1 MASRSE
7 ATMTKLDARK
17 FEPSSGTNTLVLA
30 LMGLGVLTFAVGLF
44 MNAPRLWQAY
54 LVYHSLFMGLG
65 IGALFFIVVHYLAG
79 AGWNVV
85 TRRVSESFASY
96 TFFAAVFS
104 VVMLFGLNHLY
115 PWTNHEFMANT
126 HILHGKMGYFNTA
139 FFSARVIFFFLVI
152 SFFVWR
158 LLANSTQQDDAGG
171 VELRNAQKPLSAMF
185 LVLFAPLFTMFAIDT
200 IKSLDPKWFS
210 TMFGV
215 YVFVGFVQASVAA
228 SIIVIKMLQKH
239 GYLSMVNENHFH
251 DLGKYLIGF
260 SIFWAYIGV
269 SQYLLIWYANLPEET
284 FYYLHRQ
291 VPGWVGWSILLPVVR
306 FVAPFLLLLPM
317 QAKRRSNYLVK
328 VAYLVMF
335 GAWLDLYWMIMPNFS
350 ASFGISIWDIGLGL
364 GFLGFFAFAVRRF
377 LSKHATVPVKDPYL
391 HEALHHHV
399 Y

>member
-1 MASRSE
+1 
-7 ATMTKLDARK
+7 MTQLDAKK
-17 FEPSSGTNTLVLA
+17 FVPSSGTNSLVMG
-30 LMGLGVLTFAVGLF
+30 LMGLGVLTFAAGLF
-44 MNAPRLWQAY
+44 MNPTRLWQAY
-54 LVYHSLFMGLG
+54 LVYHSLFFGLAV
-65 IGALFFIVVHYLAG
+65 GALFFLVVHYLAG

-85 TRRVSESFASY
+85 VRRVTESFASY
-96 TFFAAVFS
+96 TFFAGAFS
-104 VVMLFGLNHLY
+104 LVLLFGLSYIY
-115 PWTNHEFMANT
+115 PWTNHEMMEGS
-126 HILHGKMGYFNTA
+126 HILHGKMGYFGTA
-139 FFSARVIFFFLVI
+139 FFSARVIGFFVI
-152 SFFVWR
+152 VSFFAWR
-158 LLANSTQQDDAGG
+158 LLANSTDQDEEGG

-185 LVLFAPLFTMFAIDT
+185 LVTFAPLFTMFAIDT

-215 YVFVGFVQASVAA
+215 YVFIGFVQGSVAA
-228 SIIVIKMLQKH
+228 LIIVVKMLQKH
-239 GYLSMVNENHFH
+239 GYLSVVNENHFH

-269 SQYLLIWYANLPEET
+269 SQYLLICYANLPEET
-284 FYYLHRQ
+284 SYYLQRQ
-291 VPGWVGWSILLPVVR
+291 VPGWVGWSLLLPLVR

-317 QAKRRSNYLVK
+317 QNKRRSNFLVK

-350 ASFGISIWDIGLGL
+350 PGGFTISIWDLGLGL

-377 LSKHATVPVKDPYL
+377 LSKHATVPVKDPFL